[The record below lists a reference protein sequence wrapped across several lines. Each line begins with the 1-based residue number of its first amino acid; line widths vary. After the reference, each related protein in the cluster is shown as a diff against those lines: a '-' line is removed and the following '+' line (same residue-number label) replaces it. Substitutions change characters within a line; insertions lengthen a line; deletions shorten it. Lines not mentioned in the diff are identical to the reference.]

1 MKKQLA
7 PIVLLVLLALIVAAC
22 AAPTPAPAP
31 APEVAPITEASESE
45 TGPVAVI
52 GEANSASFIISPA
65 LFPNPSVVL
74 IDATNYLKGQPEVL
88 VDDTAQIMGAFT
100 TSMFPLPG
108 EFRINLPI
116 QPSGSSVDLDNN
128 GEEDEGVQMFWLSV
142 SSNLIGNSYLQQ
154 LEQLGG
160 MGSALA
166 DPQTGEITEGSFLI
180 YAPDDAQGF
189 PSAIGDDGKWFTADD
204 PTAPLAKGYT
214 VATLGADGSVALNRS
229 TEAVINTIEAAEQAS
244 ADFSDQGILE
254 SYNSLID
261 LLKERYSYTEL
272 RQLDWEEIRAEY
284 LPQVEEADANQD
296 SAAYY
301 LALYHMAQS
310 IQDGHVQAIPG
321 SNQEAHLAQIKEFF
335 EPLAGTVGA
344 KVVALTDPKAP
355 AEAPSDT
362 IVVLTI
368 GEGSPAQEAG
378 LVPGAELVTI
388 NGETPAERYESIPV
402 FDATGT
408 EEARRLKQTELMLQ
422 FPISETVTI
431 EYILPDSSDVLSATM
446 VAGEYDTGAVA
457 PSLASKTP
465 ITYEQ
470 IGNYAVLRWSNFMDY
485 VLAKIA
491 VEEEALAMEAGNP
504 SAGVILDLRGNGGGW
519 IELYETMASY
529 FFTADDP
536 MPSHVFDWYNYNQEA
551 DDLLLSK
558 PMDVE
563 LSAPRPE
570 LAYTGPVVVLVD
582 EGCAS
587 ACEYLTQHL
596 QVLDRATVMGQHGT
610 DGAGGSIDRA
620 KLPYGLSFQF
630 TKGRSTFAGSDEF
643 NLEAKGV
650 ALDVRIPVT
659 LESELAKINGE
670 DPVMEVAMAQLNEM
684 TGANAVGEEKKEV
697 TQESLLGSWQWVV
710 FSDPVKGPAEIANPE
725 NYILTFNEDG
735 TVNVKA
741 DCNNAQGSYT
751 LEDGS
756 LSIEL
761 GPMTAAACEEGS
773 RSDDFIKYLGS
784 AATPSFDGSYLI
796 IDLTADGG
804 TMGFAPA
811 EDGS

>member
-1 MKKQLA
+1 MKKQLV

-22 AAPTPAPAP
+22 SAPTPAPAP

-45 TGPVAVI
+45 TGPIAII
-52 GEANSASFIISPA
+52 GEANSADFAIQPG

-74 IDATNYLKGQPEVL
+74 LDATNYLKGQPEVL

-108 EFRINLPI
+108 EFRISLPI
-116 QPSGSSVDLDNN
+116 QPNGGSVDLDND
-128 GEEDEGVQMFWLSV
+128 GEEDEGIQIFWLSV

-154 LEQLGG
+154 LEQSEGLG
-160 MGSALA
+160 STLA
-166 DPQTGEITEGSFLI
+166 DSRTGEITEGSFLI
-180 YAPDDAQGF
+180 YAPDDDQGF

-204 PTAPLAKGYT
+204 PTAPLSKGYT
-214 VATLGADGSVALNRS
+214 VATLNNDGAVAFDRS
-229 TEAVINTIEAAEQAS
+229 TEAVINTIEPAERAS
-244 ADFSDQGILE
+244 PDFSDQGILE
-254 SYNSLID
+254 SYDSLID
-261 LLKERYSYTEL
+261 VLKERYSYTEL

-296 SAAYY
+296 SAAYF

-321 SNQEAHLAQIKEFF
+321 SNREAILALGKDFF
-335 EPLAGTVGA
+335 EPLAGNVGA
-344 KVVALTDPKAP
+344 RLVAISDPEAL
-355 AEAPSDT
+355 AEAPEDT
-362 IVVLTI
+362 VVILTV
-368 GEGSPAQEAG
+368 GDDGPAQQAG
-378 LVPGAELVTI
+378 LVPGAEIVSM

-402 FDATGT
+402 LSPIAT
-408 EEARRLKQTELMLQ
+408 EEKRRLEQTELMLK
-422 FPISETVTI
+422 FPMSETVTI
-431 EYILPDSSDVLSATM
+431 EYTLPDSSEVHTATM
-446 VAGEYDTGAVA
+446 VAGAYDMGAVA
-457 PSLASKTP
+457 PSLKSKTP

-470 IGNYAVLRWSNFMDY
+470 IGSYAVLRWSDFMDS

-491 VEEEALAMEAGNP
+491 VEEEALSIEAGNP

-519 IELYETMASY
+519 SELYETMASY

-536 MPSHVFDWYNYNQEA
+536 MPAHVFDWYRYDQDA
-551 DDLLLSK
+551 GDLVLSK
-558 PMDVE
+558 PLDVE

-582 EGCAS
+582 EHCAS
-587 ACEYLTQHL
+587 ACEYFTQHL

-610 DGAGGSIDRA
+610 SGAGGPIDRA
-620 KLPYGLSFQF
+620 ELPDGLIFQF
-630 TKGRSTFAGSDEF
+630 TNGRTTFAGTDEF

-650 ALDVRIPVT
+650 TLDIRIPVT

-670 DPVMEVAMAQLNEM
+670 DPMMEAAIAQLDEM
-684 TGANAVGEEKKEV
+684 TGVNGGGPADLAEN
-697 TQESLLGSWQWVV
+697 LLGSWMWGLLTDSINGLV
-710 FSDPVKGPAEIANPE
+710 EIADLE

-735 TVNVKA
+735 TVNVQA

-751 LEDGS
+751 LDDGS
-756 LSIEL
+756 LSIEI
-761 GPMTAAACEEGS
+761 GPMTMAACEAES
-773 RSDDFIKYLGS
+773 HSDDFIKYLGS
-784 AATPSFDGSYLI
+784 ATAASIDGGNLI
-796 IDLTADGG
+796 ITLETDDGL
-804 TMGFAPA
+804 MYFMPA